1 MTDDQLREIR
11 ERDVSSRN
19 ILPGIVVV
27 EDGVQAI
34 EDRHTLLAADDE
46 LRAVKTALIRGC
58 DQLKG
63 ERDEAR
69 RECDSKTE
77 SLDGLTDSL
86 RDARE
91 KIELLKALGHGL
103 VDDTGDTLS
112 LLVEAERQRDEAI
125 KARSDLEIECGRLE
139 AQRDAARAEVKRL
152 QQWVN
157 DLQSGMYINCVYCGH
172 RYGPDPGTPVA
183 MAEVL
188 KRHIE
193 QCPSHP
199 LSHVKARLA
208 KAEGVLRVIAE
219 GHGQLA
225 TMASMARA
233 YFAEQGAETQEETP

>member
-11 ERDVSSRN
+11 ERDRGYRALIKSLVPREESR
-19 ILPGIVVV
+19 PWVGRIV
-27 EDGVQAI
+27 EAANDNDM
-34 EDRHTLLAADDE
+34 DRHTLLAAY
-46 LRAVKTALIRGC
+46 V
-58 DQLKG
+58 
-63 ERDEAR
+63 EAM
-69 RECDSKTE
+69 
-77 SLDGLTDSL
+77 DGLCECETE
-86 RDARE
+86 RM
-91 KIELLKALGHGL
+91 K
-103 VDDTGDTLS
+103 
-112 LLVEAERQRDEAI
+112 AERQRDEAI
-125 KARSDLEIECGRLE
+125 KARSDREIECGRLE
-139 AQRDAARAEVKRL
+139 AQRDAARAEVERL